1 MGMAVGKPSAK
12 ARVRRGLRAPVRV
25 LDSLGEHG
33 GFYVRA
39 VAWSYRALLRYKKQQ
54 LLLVAEVGMGNGA
67 LALIGGSLAI
77 TGFLTFFAGTNAG
90 VQAYQGLHQVDLTA
104 LSGFFSAYMNTR
116 LVSPIIAGAALAAT
130 VGTGITAQL
139 GAMRINE
146 EIDALETMGVPSLPY
161 LVTTRVIASFIAI
174 IPLYAMA
181 LILSY
186 VGFKAVQVL
195 FYDVSPGGFEHYFT
209 TFLQPID
216 IAYSFAQALAMA
228 VVVSL
233 IHCYYGYHA
242 TGGPAGVG
250 EAVGKA
256 VRASLIGVTTVNL
269 AVALAL
275 YGGGDTFRISG

>member
-1 MGMAVGKPSAK
+1 MVAGKPSA
-12 ARVRRGLRAPVRV
+12 RTRLGRGIRAPLRV

-33 GFYVRA
+33 VFYVRTI
-39 VAWSYRALLRYKKQQ
+39 AWSGRALARYKKQQ
-54 LLLVAEVGMGNGA
+54 LLLIAEVGMGSGA

-77 TGFLTFFAGTNAG
+77 TGFMTFFAGTNAG
-90 VQAYQGLHQVDLTA
+90 VQAYQGLHQMDLTA
-104 LSGFFSAYMNTR
+104 VSGLFSAFFNTR
-116 LVSPIIAGAALAAT
+116 ILSPIIAGAALAAT

-146 EIDALETMGVPSLPY
+146 EIDALETMAVPSLPY

-181 LILSY
+181 VILSY
-186 VGFKAVQVL
+186 FGYKTVQVMS
-195 FYDVSPGGFEHYFT
+195 YDVSPGGYDHYFT

-216 IAYSFAQALAMA
+216 IVYSFIQALAMA

-233 IHCYYGYHA
+233 VHCYYGFTA

-256 VRASLIGVTTVNL
+256 VRASLIGVCVVNL
-269 AVALAL
+269 AVAMAL
-275 YGGGDTFRISG
+275 YGGGDTLRIAG